1 MAPPDRPPAAPVAAG
16 EERIVLRPLDVVV
29 EWPEPVP
36 AATDASRRER
46 VERARSLG
54 LLGMGSARPR
64 VPIELW
70 GQELELDPDPIMCR
84 NLLRAAFVADGR
96 KGTDAVHEAV
106 GRRMVDMQRRLGG
119 PPLLPGA
126 HVFGGR
132 GGIVGVPTAIPDL
145 NGTGAAIAHLD
156 AVQKTLFTAQ
166 TALDGEIRAAQ
177 LEIEGEARVIL
188 QSRLETALAQ
198 ALAERAAYGLSA
210 EELPTGEVDR
220 EPLVVYSVADTPATR
235 QLRAALD
242 RLAAV
247 RRERL
252 EPAIRAER
260 VADGVGWFV
269 GFTALVALLRG
280 AEPAQILDD
289 PHLRMAYGEDVDT
302 TTRRLQVFSE
312 YAALRASLARANPVL
327 HRIAEAVSGGD
338 DPRLPEQVAG
348 ALDTVVRSIGEV
360 RNYSER
366 GGVDGHP
373 ALFRTVWSYPAVIE
387 AALAARGED
396 GRNDS
401 LAGAA
406 AHDLLARIDADKA
419 VIGVSLAL
427 AELAISVAGGPIVA
441 GVIAAA
447 HVVARLGEYS
457 TARAD
462 FNSALSPLEA
472 LDGTDPSAAEL
483 FADIL
488 LEIVTAVP

>member
-1 MAPPDRPPAAPVAAG
+1 M
-16 EERIVLRPLDVVV
+16 
-29 EWPEPVP
+29 
-36 AATDASRRER
+36 
-46 VERARSLG
+46 
-54 LLGMGSARPR
+54 
-64 VPIELW
+64 
-70 GQELELDPDPIMCR
+70 
-84 NLLRAAFVADGR
+84 
-96 KGTDAVHEAV
+96 
-106 GRRMVDMQRRLGG
+106 
-119 PPLLPGA
+119 
-126 HVFGGR
+126 
-132 GGIVGVPTAIPDL
+132 
-145 NGTGAAIAHLD
+145 
-156 AVQKTLFTAQ
+156 
-166 TALDGEIRAAQ
+166 
-177 LEIEGEARVIL
+177 
-188 QSRLETALAQ
+188 
-198 ALAERAAYGLSA
+198 
-210 EELPTGEVDR
+210 
-220 EPLVVYSVADTPATR
+220 
-235 QLRAALD
+235 
-242 RLAAV
+242 
-247 RRERL
+247 
-252 EPAIRAER
+252 
-260 VADGVGWFV
+260 
-269 GFTALVALLRG
+269 
-280 AEPAQILDD
+280 
-289 PHLRMAYGEDVDT
+289 
-302 TTRRLQVFSE
+302 
-312 YAALRASLARANPVL
+312 L

-447 HVVARLGEYS
+447 HVVARLDEYS